1 MPVKYAHITWTD
13 SPEAVANQ
21 LEKWAEYLLKDA
33 EKLKSNL
40 KQDLYSKPAND
51 QMQIQYENPEGWKD
65 KSRILID
72 IVDDLE
78 KLQKLREKIHVVELK
93 TKAEKWEEWA
103 VTQRPLYTKEAI
115 QKLPDD
121 IIYLISTYLED
132 ELTLTED
139 VGGRVEGLYP
149 FRSTWWKGDVQVMFV
164 NEVER
169 CLNIWSIDAL
179 KMFWVKNVLPKMTF
193 VHVYDLQYHFQTSGQ
208 WDNEETNGWYRAYL
222 VRAIMKWNKAKL
234 IENFTKLFSVSAD
247 TNCSFKFQMEVEKQ
261 VSGIYGIDFTD
272 GNKTY
277 NQKFFVSL
285 NNYKDNI
292 ICNKDMYHILKSVKW
307 IDRRR
312 NIEIKKYKNK
322 DMKNV
327 DTFYPINPNLFL
339 DPNGGYLDN
348 WEWDKLHN
356 EYIERN
362 PNHFREAHYRPSM
375 LHLDKV
381 VPRLTPQ

>member
-1 MPVKYAHITWTD
+1 MPFQYAHITWTD

-21 LEKWAEYLLKDA
+21 LEKWAYHLLKDA
-33 EKLKSNL
+33 EELKSNYKL
-40 KQDLYSKPAND
+40 QVLEKSAND
-51 QMQIQYENPEGWKD
+51 QMQIQHENPEGWKD
-65 KSRILID
+65 KSSILLD

-78 KLQKLREKIHVVELK
+78 ELQKLREKIHVVELK
-93 TKAEKWEEWA
+93 TKAEKWEEYA

-121 IIYLISTYLED
+121 MIYLISTYLED

-139 VGGRVEGLYP
+139 VGGRIEGVYP

-169 CLNIWSIDAL
+169 CLNIWSIDAI

-193 VHVYDLQYHFQTSGQ
+193 VHAYDLQYHFRTYGI
-208 WDNEETNGWYRAYL
+208 WDNEETNGWYRAFL

-234 IENFTKLFSVSAD
+234 IENFTKLFSISAD
-247 TNCSFKFQMEVEKQ
+247 EKCSFKFQMEVEKLTG
-261 VSGIYGIDFTD
+261 GIYGIDYTD
-272 GNKTY
+272 ANRTY
-277 NQKFFVSL
+277 QQKFFVSL

-292 ICNKDMYHILKSVKW
+292 ICNKDMYHI
-307 IDRRR
+307 
-312 NIEIKKYKNK
+312 IKAIQWVHTTKKDIHKYKNK

-327 DTFYPINPNLFL
+327 DTFYPIDPILSGHL
-339 DPNGGYLDN
+339 DQ
-348 WEWDKLHN
+348 WEWDELHN

-362 PNHFREAHYRPSM
+362 PNHFRVAHYRPAM